1 MAGRYDLSQAVQTLN
16 PVGAMQAGQQMAA
29 NKLNLQD
36 AGMQME
42 HKQQLGGIRQQ
53 AVGAEGGYT
62 PEAHKQLLMD
72 AGFFE
77 EAQDM
82 DDLASKK
89 VTNQQQ
95 VMEKAFGIIQ
105 KTGDLV
111 NKMGAPAWAPFRESL
126 IRIGMADDET
136 LPVEFNEQAAAIAQ
150 NFGANASDAFKV
162 ITQRSGDMAQ
172 DITNINGKITPGKP
186 YKANEGKG
194 NQPTALQKNVPFVA
208 SKLGISEG
216 EATQMLMDS
225 KGKSDQSA
233 YDGFLQTALRE
244 SMGDAEEAA
253 ATAQSLMGVR
263 KKYLD
268 SLNGSKPSS
277 TGGGQKFQEGKI
289 YTDAQGNKAKRVN
302 GKWEPVQ

>member
-1 MAGRYDLSQAVQTLN
+1 MAGRFDLSQAVGSLN

-29 NKLNLQD
+29 NKLTLQD
-36 AGMQME
+36 TAQ
-42 HKQQLGGIRQQ
+42 KVQRTQQLDDVRQQ
-53 AVGAEGGYT
+53 ATGAEGGYT
-62 PEAHKQLLMD
+62 PEGHKQLLMD

-82 DDLASKK
+82 DDIMTKQVSNK
-89 VTNQQQ
+89 QQ

-111 NKMGAPAWAPFRESL
+111 NKVGAPAWQPFRESL
-126 IRIGMADDET
+126 IRMGIGDDQT
-136 LPVEFNEQAAAIAQ
+136 LPVEFNEQAAALAQ
-150 NFGANASDAFKV
+150 NFSANANDAFKV
-162 ITQRSGDMAQ
+162 ITQRSGDEAV
-172 DITNINGKITPGKP
+172 DITNIGGKITTGKP
-186 YKANEGKG
+186 YKANEGEG

-225 KGKSDQSA
+225 KDKTDQAA
-233 YDGFLQTALRE
+233 YDGFLATALRE

-253 ATAQSLMGVR
+253 QIAEQAMGAR

-268 SLNGSKPSS
+268 GLKGPSA
-277 TGGGQKFQEGKI
+277 GGNEGKFVEGKI
-289 YTDAQGNKAKRVN
+289 YTDAQGNKARRVN